1 MKAWP
6 QAIGEETTRVLRA
19 AQKQNEELQKTE
31 AAAWHHER
39 GEWVGQTLEALGRGQ
54 AIAKSHAA
62 QNTRQ
67 EKLIERQEKQQE
79 VWILGMSRERLKA
92 LGGALGLFLF
102 GAIFGG
108 IIYLQVGPMSQIGAA
123 LRKAETNLST
133 YQRLWDATTAAEQ
146 KKILKR
152 LEEQDGR
159 AVAPPAD
166 LVAARGQ
173 LAAAGGGLSGQ
184 RRSSRWRGRGLSG
197 RRSGSSRRSWNGS

>member
-1 MKAWP
+1 MAAIDKVKQARGLPPSAPDTPPPRPSQPPASQVEFRELLALLRSLEGQMKAWP
-6 QAIGEETTRVLRA
+6 QAIGEETTRVLRV

-54 AIAKSHAA
+54 AIAKSQEA

-133 YQRLWDATTAAEQ
+133 YRQLWDATTAAEQ
-146 KKILKR
+146 KEILKR
-152 LEEQDGR
+152 LEDKT
-159 AVAPPAD
+159 A
-166 LVAARGQ
+166 GQ
-173 LAAAGGGLSGQ
+173 
-184 RRSSRWRGRGLSG
+184 
-197 RRSGSSRRSWNGS
+197 

>member
-1 MKAWP
+1 MAAIDKVKQARGLPPSAPATPSPSLSQPPASQAEFRELLALLRSLEGQMKAWP

-19 AQKQNEELQKTE
+19 DKQETKEFQKTE

-54 AIAKSHAA
+54 AIAKSHEA

-133 YQRLWDATTAAEQ
+133 YRQLWATATEAEQ
-146 KKILKR
+146 KRIRKR
-152 LEEQDGR
+152 LEDKT
-159 AVAPPAD
+159 
-166 LVAARGQ
+166 
-173 LAAAGGGLSGQ
+173 AGK
-184 RRSSRWRGRGLSG
+184 
-197 RRSGSSRRSWNGS
+197 